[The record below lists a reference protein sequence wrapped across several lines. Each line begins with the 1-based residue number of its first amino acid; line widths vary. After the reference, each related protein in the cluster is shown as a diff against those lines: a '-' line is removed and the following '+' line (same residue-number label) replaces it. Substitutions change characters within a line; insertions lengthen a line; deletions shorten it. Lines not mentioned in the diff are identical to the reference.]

1 MTDQRKKYLQEAYD
15 DMQNAARGIDGMT
28 SKQFEAINQAVYALN
43 EALEYALECHDLRLS
58 DVDRLQ
64 RAQFKLQHSIN
75 TEPNEYQI
83 EGFRE
88 YGIGDYADDD
98 DDDDDTSDE

>member
-1 MTDQRKKYLQEAYD
+1 MTDYRKQSLIEVYNK
-15 DMQNAARGIDGMT
+15 MRAAERGIEGMT
-28 SKQFEAINQAVYALN
+28 NDQFTAIHDAIKAIN
-43 EALEYALECHDLRLS
+43 EAMEYALECHDLRLS
-58 DVDRLQ
+58 DIDRLQ
-64 RAQFKLQHSIN
+64 RAQFALHHSIN

-98 DDDDDTSDE
+98 DTSDE